1 MSEISSNQPKHCPVP
16 LYRVTVYRT
25 VTEAYAVDVEASNGD
40 AAKTAAVEA
49 VLNGAGNPLGKLDDE
64 VYANRIG
71 ND

>member
-1 MSEISSNQPKHCPVP
+1 MSEISSNQPKHCPAP
-16 LYRVTVYRT
+16 LCRVTVYRT